1 VATGCWLLC
10 CVMNCADVEIQ
21 LADYLDGTLAADEKS
36 ALQSHLSTCK
46 ACEELARDAAGAVAF
61 MERAATVTAPP
72 ELVTRILFEISSGP
86 SHAVVKPSWMRR
98 IFGNNI
104 GGRFMEPV
112 LQPKYAMG
120 MAFTLLS
127 FAMLGRFAGIEVRSL
142 SVSDLDPVKIWTAAE
157 DRATRTW
164 QRGVKYYESLRL
176 VYEIESRVK
185 EWSDD
190 GSDQANNKPSAA
202 SSPTSK

>member
-1 VATGCWLLC
+1 
-10 CVMNCADVEIQ
+10 MNCADIEIL
-21 LADYLDGTLAADEKS
+21 LADYQDGTLVADEKS
-36 ALQSHLSTCK
+36 AIESHLSTCK
-46 ACEELARDAAGAVAF
+46 ACEELARDVAGAVAF
-61 MERAATVTAPP
+61 MERASEVAAPP

-86 SHAVVKPSWMRR
+86 SHTVVKPSWFRR
-98 IFGNNI
+98 IFGNRI
-104 GGRFMEPV
+104 GGKFMEPI
-112 LQPKYAMG
+112 LQPRYAMG

-127 FAMLGRFAGIEVRSL
+127 FAMLGRFAGIEVKGL
-142 SVSDLDPVKIWTAAE
+142 TLADLDPVKIWTSAE

-190 GSDQANNKPSAA
+190 GSDQANHKPAPTPA
-202 SSPTSK
+202 PTSK

>member
-1 VATGCWLLC
+1 
-10 CVMNCADVEIQ
+10 MNCADVEIL
-21 LADYLDGTLAADEKS
+21 LADYLDGTLAVEQKS

-46 ACEELARDAAGAVAF
+46 ACEELAGDVAGAVAF
-61 MERAATVTAPP
+61 MERASEVTAPP

-86 SHAVVKPSWMRR
+86 SRAEVKPSWMRR
-98 IFGNNI
+98 IFGNRI
-104 GGRFMEPV
+104 GGNFMEPV
-112 LQPKYAMG
+112 LQPRYAMG

-127 FAMLGRFAGIEVRSL
+127 FAMLGRFAGIEVRHL

-164 QRGVKYYESLRL
+164 QRGVKYYESVRL

-190 GSDQANNKPSAA
+190 GSDAANKPPAP